1 MDQRMPPEFSI
12 VGDIVRAA
20 RKRTRNNINL
30 SLFVFTL
37 PPGKRSVST
46 AKKKIIGTIT
56 VTED

>member
-1 MDQRMPPEFSI
+1 MPPEFSI